1 MITDVIVYWLLIVIV
16 SASLVLLRKD
26 SERYATCEN
35 VTKINEDDDNRV
47 YVASR
52 MTDTE
57 HPGAKILL
65 VMYSLYCRKCD
76 STNVFVELSEEDDS
90 IHAECRDCGFITRI
104 KLSKLFIKKE
114 KNQQS

>member
-1 MITDVIVYWLLIVIV
+1 MITSIIDYWLLIIIV
-16 SASLVLLRKD
+16 AGALLLLRRD
-26 SERYATCEN
+26 TERYATSEN
-35 VTKINEDDDNRV
+35 ITKINEDDNNRV

-52 MTDTE
+52 ITDTK

-76 STNVFVELSEEDDS
+76 STNIFVEMSEEDDS
-90 IHAECRDCGFITRI
+90 IHVECRDCGFVTRI